1 MAKHSPKFNLKWYIL
16 LPIVVAVTLVIWLM
30 PVTSFGMPEMTVLQ
44 QRTMAIFVFAALMWL
59 FEIIPAWATSI
70 TTIVFLLFSVSDK
83 GFLVTNRGTCV
94 NFKEILSS
102 FADPIIM
109 LFLGGFI
116 LAIAAN
122 KVGLDRF
129 LAKSMLG
136 VFGSRPQFVLLGILL
151 VCGTFSMF
159 MSNTATAAMILA
171 FMAPI
176 LVGFSNKSKS
186 GAALVLAIPIA
197 ANLGGLGTPIGTP
210 PNAIAIGQFA
220 SQTGISISFG
230 SWMLHMVPYVL
241 VMLLISWGV
250 LMLLFPMEKGKLEF
264 NIEAPKKLD
273 RNFWIVAIV
282 FFVTIL
288 LWITSELT
296 HVDADI
302 VALVPFAVFAITGV
316 FEANDFGKI
325 EWNILWMVAGG
336 FALGYCLSDTG
347 LAHLLVN
354 SIPFASWPAL
364 AVIIGI
370 GFTIY
375 LLSTFI
381 SNSATA
387 SLMMPIAAVLASVM
401 KDGMSVIGNAS
412 SMIVYMAICCSLAMT
427 LPISTPPNAI
437 ACSTGIVQTRDM
449 VKVGL
454 IIGIAG
460 AVLGFFWLKIFP
472 F

>member
-1 MAKHSPKFNLKWYIL
+1 MEKEAPKFNVKWYIL
-16 LPIVVAVTLVIWLM
+16 LPIVLAATLVIWLL
-30 PVTSFGMPEMTVLQ
+30 PTSMLGMPELTVLQ
-44 QRTMAIFVFAALMWL
+44 QRTLAIFVFAALMWL

-70 TTIVFLLFSVSDK
+70 TTIVLLLFSVSDK
-83 GFLVTNRGTCV
+83 GFVVADRGTTV

-122 KVGLDRF
+122 KVGLDKF
-129 LAKSMLG
+129 LAKSLLSI
-136 VFGSRPQFVLLGILL
+136 FGSRPQFVLLGILI
-151 VCGTFSMF
+151 VCGAFSMF

-176 LVGFSNKSKS
+176 IVGMSKNSKS
-186 GAALVLAIPIA
+186 GTALVLAIPIA

-210 PNAIAIGQFA
+210 PNAIAIGQLTA
-220 SQTGISISFG
+220 QTGIEIGFG
-230 SWMLHMVPYVL
+230 NWMLHMVPYVL
-241 VMLLISWGV
+241 VMLLISWGI
-250 LMLLFPMEKGKLEF
+250 LLLFFPMEKGKLEF

-273 RNFWIVAIV
+273 RNFWIVAVV
-282 FFVTIL
+282 FFATVL
-288 LWITSELT
+288 SWVTSELT
-296 HVDADI
+296 HVDADV

-336 FALGYCLSDTG
+336 FALGNCLSDTG
-347 LAHLLVN
+347 LAHVLVS
-354 SIPFASWPAL
+354 SIPFASWPTL
-364 AVIIGI
+364 AVVLGI

-387 SLMMPIAAVLASVM
+387 SLMMPIAAVLATVM
-401 KDGMSVIGNAS
+401 KDGMSVIGNVP
-412 SMIVYMAICCSLAMT
+412 SMMVYMAICCSLAMT

-449 VKVGL
+449 LKVGL
-454 IIGIAG
+454 IIGIVG
-460 AVLGFFWLKIFP
+460 GVLGFFWLKIFP